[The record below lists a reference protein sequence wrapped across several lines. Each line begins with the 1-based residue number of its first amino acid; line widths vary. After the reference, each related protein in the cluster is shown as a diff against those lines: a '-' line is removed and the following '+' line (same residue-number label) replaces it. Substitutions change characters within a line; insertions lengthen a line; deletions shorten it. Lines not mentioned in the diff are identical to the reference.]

1 MTDKVNNK
9 SLTNSP
15 LNIIVGKIH
24 QAYTVASDELFMRG
38 YMTQDER
45 MAIGGL
51 IGDLLVSFRDGLM
64 KDIPNLAKTEVD
76 ADDVNKIVE
85 LFTMKDKTELTE
97 VEKKEII
104 DKLGIT
110 PEVTESKEANL
121 LSQLLTKFDE
131 FITSF
136 KAGARHSGADQT
148 KVQNI
153 HDHSVDLGAS
163 CPMSVFKD
171 ANDKWRWVLF
181 SSSAF
186 KDKDGE
192 IVSTKAQEDD
202 IARMDASGDYGV
214 LRWWHVG
221 NPYTTKSADWKSYT
235 AGPGINLGT
244 CDYSA
249 MQGRIRVES
258 GTFDNDAVGEAF
270 SKVANKQSVSI
281 GFSHPDDEPVGGT
294 FENIHTFER
303 SLLPDGINSNYLADV
318 LVITKENKE
327 MDDKKVN
334 ALKELLGDELTT
346 HVLAQAAK
354 SDKEAEALGLKFKA
368 KKVAEMDETELK
380 DFIGSSVKAA
390 MQAFGKPAKGETDGQ
405 PEPDADDKSKKEH
418 EDATQVALKAL
429 EKQISDQADYL
440 LKQDAKIKELLGE
453 VPPVALAKLRRSNAS
468 DNIVTDKTKLQ
479 QQQPAQKSQ
488 DASDFLDFAVT
499 GGTGKASVPNG

>member
-1 MTDKVNNK
+1 MSDK
-9 SLTNSP
+9 
-15 LNIIVGKIH
+15 
-24 QAYTVASDELFMRG
+24 SD
-38 YMTQDER
+38 T
-45 MAIGGL
+45 
-51 IGDLLVSFRDGLM
+51 
-64 KDIPNLAKTEVD
+64 TE
-76 ADDVNKIVE
+76 
-85 LFTMKDKTELTE
+85 TE
-97 VEKKEII
+97 KQEII
-104 DKLGIT
+104 AKLGIV
-110 PEVTESKEANL
+110 PEITESKEANL
-121 LSQLLTKFDE
+121 LSQLLAKFDE

-181 SSSAF
+181 SSSAY
-186 KDKDGE
+186 KDRDGE

-281 GFSHPDDEPVGGT
+281 GFSHPDDEPIGGT

-354 SDKEAEALGLKFKA
+354 SDKDAEAQGLKFKA
-368 KKVAEMDETELK
+368 KKVTEMDETELK
-380 DFIGSSVKAA
+380 DFIGASVKDA
-390 MQAFGKPAKGETDGQ
+390 MKGFGKPAVAAD
-405 PEPDADDKSKKEH
+405 DADDAEDKSKTKEH
-418 EDATQVALKAL
+418 ENATQAALKAL
-429 EKQISDQADYL
+429 AKQIEDQAAYL
-440 LKQDAKIKELLGE
+440 LKQDQTIKELLGE
-453 VPPVALAKLRRSNAS
+453 VPPVAMAKLRRSNAS

-479 QQQPAQKSQ
+479 QQQPAQKSA

-499 GGTGKASVPNG
+499 GNSSNKAQVPNG

>member
-1 MTDKVNNK
+1 MADKSETTDKADYPFDQCLADQMKRYGDEETAKKVCGAIK
-9 SLTNSP
+9 AEYGSKQVSEEDYKAIESKL
-15 LNIIVGKIH
+15 KI
-24 QAYTVASDELFMRG
+24 APKA
-38 YMTQDER
+38 
-45 MAIGGL
+45 
-51 IGDLLVSFRDGLM
+51 
-64 KDIPNLAKTEVD
+64 
-76 ADDVNKIVE
+76 
-85 LFTMKDKTELTE
+85 
-97 VEKKEII
+97 
-104 DKLGIT
+104 
-110 PEVTESKEANL
+110 TESKEVNL
-121 LSQLLTKFDE
+121 ITQLISKFDAFME
-131 FITSF
+131 TF
-136 KAGARHSGADQT
+136 KAGARHKKDDQDALDSAHDAVVKAGA
-148 KVQNI
+148 N
-153 HDHSVDLGAS
+153 

-171 ANDKWRWVLF
+171 ANGKWRWVLF
-181 SSSAF
+181 SSSAY
-186 KDKDGE
+186 KDRDGE

-221 NPYTTKSADWKSYT
+221 KPYTTKSADWKSYI
-235 AGPGINLGT
+235 AGPGINLGK

-249 MQGRIRVES
+249 MQGRVRVES
-258 GTFDNDAVGEAF
+258 GTFDSDAVGEAF
-270 SKVANKQSVSI
+270 KSYVDKLSVSI
-281 GFSHPDDEPVGGT
+281 GFSHPDNEPSGGV

-303 SLLPDGINSNYLADV
+303 SLLPFGMQSNYFASIP
-318 LVITKENKE
+318 VIEKESNMDNKKQ
-327 MDDKKVN
+327 D
-334 ALKELLGDELTT
+334 ALKELVGDKLFGELMTQ
-346 HVLAQAAK
+346 AQAT
-354 SDKEAEALGLKFKA
+354 DKAAEDAGVKFKN
-368 KKVAEMDETELK
+368 KKVAEMDEAELK
-380 DFIGSSVKAA
+380 SFIGASVKDA